1 MSWFCWIPLA
11 TSLFTGCGTEA
22 PLAVGYVEGEYVLVA
37 PIETAEIR
45 NVPVR
50 RGERVEKGALLAEL
64 VVEDADIAVAQAEA
78 AAGQARAQLA
88 DLKIGKRPEEIAVLD
103 AALAAARA
111 DAGEA
116 QRTADRTQDL
126 LKRGIATQ
134 ADADKSAT
142 ALEMA
147 EARVG
152 QAEANLDVGRLPARP
167 EAINA
172 AESALRQAEANLDQ
186 ARWRRSQRTLRAQAA
201 GRIGDVLRDPG
212 EIAGPAAPVLSLLP
226 DGGVKLKLYI
236 GEPDFAS
243 IAVGSK
249 LAVRCDG
256 CPDGMT
262 ATVGY
267 VSPDPEF
274 TPPVIYSL
282 ENRQKLVYLI
292 EARPDDP
299 NSRLQPGQIV
309 DVTALP

>member
-11 TSLFTGCGTEA
+11 TSLFAGCGSEA

-78 AAGQARAQLA
+78 AAGQARAQL
-88 DLKIGKRPEEIAVLD
+88 
-103 AALAAARA
+103 
-111 DAGEA
+111 
-116 QRTADRTQDL
+116 
-126 LKRGIATQ
+126 
-134 ADADKSAT
+134 
-142 ALEMA
+142 
-147 EARVG
+147 
-152 QAEANLDVGRLPARP
+152 
-167 EAINA
+167 
-172 AESALRQAEANLDQ
+172 ALRQAEANLDQ

-299 NSRLQPGQIV
+299 DSRLQPGQIV